1 MPPGTTHEEHLAQ
14 LRRHAELKKRAFRY
28 EDTPAGARVRIT
40 SSEATTTEAVHEFLR
55 YQIREHA
62 TGDPLTV
69 DK

>member
-1 MPPGTTHEEHLAQ
+1 LSFQ
-14 LRRHAELKKRAFRY
+14 Y

-40 SSEATTTEAVHEFLR
+40 TADPPANQAVHEFMR

-62 TGDPLTV
+62 TGEPLAV